1 MPKKLLLTGFEP
13 FGKEKVNPSGLV
25 VRQLNGN
32 RISGV
37 EIVGVELPVA
47 FQKAGKLLR
56 QSIQE
61 ARPAAVISTGVAA
74 GRSQISLERVAINVM
89 DAPTGDN
96 EGEKPRDEPI
106 FRDGPAAYFS
116 TLPIRS
122 VVRDLTRAGIPAV
135 VSNTAGTHLCNYS
148 MYAGLHYVA
157 SENLRIPCGFI
168 HVPQTPDQVVRRH
181 GLPSMSL
188 DTIIRALK
196 IAAKRTLTQ
205 PFKA

>member
-13 FGKEKVNPSGLV
+13 FGKEKINPSGLA
-25 VRQLNGN
+25 VRELNGN

-37 EIVGVELPVA
+37 AIVGVELPVA
-47 FQKAGKLLR
+47 FQKAGKLLQ
-56 QSIQE
+56 QSIHE
-61 ARPAAVISTGVAA
+61 VRPVAVISSGVAA

-89 DAPTGDN
+89 DAPRGDN
-96 EGEKPRDEPI
+96 EGRKPRDEPI
-106 FRDGPAAYFS
+106 LRDAPAAYFS

-122 VVRDLTRAGIPAV
+122 IVRDLTRAGIPAAI
-135 VSNTAGTHLCNYS
+135 SNTAGTHLCNYS

-168 HVPQTPDQVVRRH
+168 HLPQTPDQVVRRH
-181 GLPSMSL
+181 GMPSMSL
-188 DTIIRALK
+188 DTIVQALE

-205 PFKA
+205 PRKT